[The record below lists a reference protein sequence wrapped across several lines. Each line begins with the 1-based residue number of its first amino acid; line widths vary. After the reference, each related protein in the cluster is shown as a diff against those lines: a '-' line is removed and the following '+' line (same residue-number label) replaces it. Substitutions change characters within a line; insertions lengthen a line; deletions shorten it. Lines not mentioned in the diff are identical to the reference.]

1 MKSVLKKAI
10 ITLIV
15 LFFGLVGCAKPTFES
30 EAKPEPTVAE
40 TVINT
45 ESPTEEVTATPT
57 EEPVIP
63 CNIAFDSDRDGNREI
78 YSMAADGSNQVN
90 LTNNPAED
98 FDPVWSP
105 DGSQIAFVS
114 NRGNEGEGQ
123 FIYVMNADGSGVRQL
138 TFENFSDLPD
148 WSHDGSAITYTS
160 NGDIYVIK
168 ADGSGQS
175 VNLTNTPEF
184 EHNSSWSPDGN
195 LILYTMGENDNQD
208 IYVMNTDGSNPIQVT
223 NNGQNH
229 KAQWAIDGRIFT
241 GWGWKD
247 QEQFC
252 YNCVVNVDGSDI
264 RDAGGKGSLRRYF
277 PFWTDDGENV
287 ECASIA
293 FDDAQKADVYLIGNV
308 FPDGLKKLTNSDANE
323 QNVDWPANCGKDPMM
338 IGYAGDDPS
347 TQSRSESFK
356 RACDELALL
365 CPSGTMAELVAQGVD
380 AIVLNSLNGTPVE
393 DNTAIQ
399 SAVDAGIPVFLLD
412 AELDMPG
419 VYSVTV
425 DHAKWARTSLEWMF
439 EKMGGEGQ
447 FLYFDVFQ
455 AFHHGE
461 VIEQLL
467 LEYPGITVVGKGG
480 GEDFDPFWVKPQT
493 TDYLATY
500 PDLEA
505 IWTNTFWEGAIQAV
519 ADESKIAPDKWP
531 LLMCEGSMS
540 GLSYWRDLLQRNPNF
555 DCIALGNPSGIAYD
569 AFYAAYYVLSGKK
582 INPSVLAGN
591 FDRSL
596 FVDFVVATSEN
607 RQEMLENNPN
617 LDQFMSPEEI
627 LEKWFLK

>member
-1 MKSVLKKAI
+1 MI
-10 ITLIV
+10 IV
-15 LFFGLVGCAKPTFES
+15 LLLCLVGCAKPTPES
-30 EAKPEPTVAE
+30 EIMQEPTIVE
-40 TVINT
+40 TVVVT
-45 ESPTEEVTATPT
+45 ETPEVEVTTIPT
-57 EEPVIP
+57 EEPIIP
-63 CNIAFDSDRDGNREI
+63 CNITFDSDRDGNREI

-114 NRGNEGEGQ
+114 NRESEGEGQ

-223 NNGQNH
+223 YNGQNH
-229 KAQWAIDGRIFT
+229 KAQWTIDGRIFT

-277 PFWTDDGENV
+277 PFWTANGEQV
-287 ECASIA
+287 ECASIS
-293 FDDAQKADVYLIGNV
+293 FNDAPKADIYLVGNV

-323 QNVDWPANCGKDPMM
+323 QNVDWPANCGEEPMM

-347 TQSRSESFK
+347 IQSRRQSFD
-356 RACDELALL
+356 RGCDELALL
-365 CPSGTMAELVAQGVD
+365 CPSGTMAELVTQGVD
-380 AIVLNSLNGTPVE
+380 AIVLNSLNGTPLE
-393 DNTAIQ
+393 DTAAIQ

-412 AELDMPG
+412 AELDLQG
-419 VYSVTV
+419 VYSVSV
-425 DHAKWARTSLEWMF
+425 DQAKWARTGLEWMF

-447 FLYFDVFQ
+447 FAYFDLYP
-455 AFHHGE
+455 AFGHLDAINGM
-461 VIEQLL
+461 IS
-467 LEYPGITVVGKGG
+467 EYPNITVIDHQDTK
-480 GEDFDPFWVKPQT
+480 DDPWGSKPVT
-493 TDYLATY
+493 ADMLKSN

-505 IWTNTFWEGAIQAV
+505 IWTNGFYDGILQGLV
-519 ADESKIAPDKWP
+519 DESGTPMDKWP
-531 LLMCEGSMS
+531 LMVCEASHS
-540 GLSYWRDLLQRNPNF
+540 GLSYWKDLLNANPNF
-555 DCIALGNPSGIAYD
+555 ECIAVGNPAGIAYD
-569 AFYAAYYVLSGKK
+569 AVYAANYLINGLQINAAALEGKYK
-582 INPSVLAGN
+582 N
-591 FDRSL
+591 SL
-596 FVDFVVATSEN
+596 FVDFSVVTKEN
-607 RQEMLENNPN
+607 LQEWFDKFNDV
-617 LDQFMSPEEI
+617 DQQMTPEEI
-627 LEKWFLK
+627 KAKWFIE